1 MFLHFRNLHLN
12 LNIFEKNMT
21 VIADVFPKLRT
32 PKIVI
37 RYKSKKSRCRRP
49 FDRQHSKRA
58 TNTFVIPTTAPL
70 PYLLVILKV
79 IELQKVSFD
88 DMKHLINFCEQIDYP

>member
-1 MFLHFRNLHLN
+1 MS
-12 LNIFEKNMT
+12 KNYR
-21 VIADVFPKLRT
+21 LRQ
-32 PKIVI
+32 
-37 RYKSKKSRCRRP
+37 P
-49 FDRQHSKRA
+49 FDRQHGKWA
-58 TNTFVIPTTAPL
+58 QNTFVIPTTAPL